1 MTCSYCRTQ
10 TNHNISNCQTAAF
23 TRAFELYNEGT
34 DSFANKR
41 TGALREDWLKDND
54 GNNPSDENWRD
65 HSNNR
70 HLQTRVS
77 PAEFKVIEYI
87 HKFRRIRPN
96 TSSDG
101 HNNMCYYVTRLNSSP
116 PIIVDVSLNN
126 ENKLNRVD
134 YQDNDEG
141 QGRTILDTYTRRH
154 TRLINARTQ
163 YRANIWRQQ
172 QRIRQQQ
179 RLQDRQQQLL
189 REQQTIQEQLVLR
202 EQPIETNDC
211 AICMEPFGYTNKTIL
226 RCGHQFCGDCIFQH
240 FQGIHGT
247 RCPSCRTEYAN
258 RVTGWNPPGRLTQTH
273 THTHTHNQD
282 NNSRLTRIETLM
294 QQLIYTQSNT

>member
-1 MTCSYCRTQ
+1 MTCSYCHRQ

-41 TGALREDWLKDND
+41 SSTLREDWLKDND

-65 HSNNR
+65 HSSNR
-70 HLQTRVS
+70 RLQTRVS

-116 PIIVDVSLNN
+116 PIIVKVSLNN
-126 ENKLNRVD
+126 ENKINRVD

-141 QGRTILDTYTRRH
+141 MTLLNTYTRCH
-154 TRLINARTQ
+154 TRLINARAQ

-172 QRIRQQQ
+172 QR
-179 RLQDRQQQLL
+179 D
-189 REQQTIQEQLVLR
+189 REQQRQQARQQELQREQQLRQEQLVLR
-202 EQPIETNDC
+202 ELPIEANDC
-211 AICMEPFGYTNKTIL
+211 AICMEPFGNTNKTIL

-258 RVTGWNPPGRLTQTH
+258 RVTGWNPPGTQPRPQAH
-273 THTHTHNQD
+273 AHRNNQD
-282 NNSRLTRIETLM
+282 TNSRLTRIETLM